1 MILFGKKMR
10 NKNILTFIAIILSF
24 LITFIHIYISS
35 PNVLAAETKAT
46 GKKWTFSYTGEIQS
60 FTAPYTGTYHIQ
72 VGGASGGG
80 LKLRYGAGTGRQG
93 GYVSGYYDL
102 QQGDTIY
109 IAVGGEGSAS
119 RTGSSGGWNG
129 GGSTTTIAASGGGA
143 TSVVKSLRGDGQLYN
158 YEDYQ
163 EDIIA
168 VAGGGAGAAY
178 SYSYIGYTICDTLR
192 PNGEYHD
199 LSEFTYDAVK
209 NQHFGK
215 THYKSNSGCDSNG
228 NYYGNGG
235 IEQGY
240 GLYGTGATQTSG
252 YKFGI
257 GQDGSTVNNDGY
269 SSGAGGGFFGGK
281 AVDTS
286 AHKAD
291 VSGGGSGYYCSD
303 LRNVDTQSGISYGN
317 GYVNISYIQTE
328 SVLSVFLNNYAT
340 YDSEQNMITA
350 IGNTNERFDLSKIK
364 MNENYEL
371 VEFEKTLGDGTVDG
385 DTFIFGEQDT
395 YLDLIAKCKLN
406 VLLSELSIGYDRILT
421 LNAYQ
426 SDSFDRTFKLFE
438 SIDGSEYVEKNELET
453 NYLSTLAKRFEYTGS
468 VQEYVVP
475 ISGYYK
481 LTCVGGGNVGS
492 SSNLKAGGKGSYA
505 SGVTYLEEGT
515 KLYIYVGA
523 RENTFNGGGSVQSF
537 TSGGMHQTDYPST
550 NAHGYRYLSISALS
564 GASTANGITPG
575 SGATDIRLIK
585 STAGDGWSGETSLLS
600 RLVTAGGGGGRS
612 EIHRNYT
619 HWILPTPHDQYLS
632 TSPYVSDLQAYDYG
646 SSNGALGQGSKG
658 GVFSGS
664 KRNVSNTSGNG
675 YSNDY
680 VVSTSAGYGAS
691 GNGQDVYVSATGGG
705 GGGWYGGKVVIGG
718 LMKLN
723 GTNTIGINVHTYAGT
738 SKIQDG
744 YTYNDTTFSFQ
755 DTKIQEGYSTAN
767 GYAIIQY
774 LNDGLA
780 DFSANV
786 PINDKAA
793 PDTPFAEIS
802 FSETNLSAEIFDTND
817 NGTTYQY
824 KINSYISDNEEI
836 SDSYETEKYVNLSGL
851 KGYYWFVDDNADSK
865 ITDDTKSFTDGN
877 TIDLTDY
884 MNTSGCYLHIAA
896 VDNAGNISGTFSLRI
911 DKYFVQFDPNGAE
924 IESDEDLMDIM
935 DCYFGNKYKIPE
947 CEYSR
952 YGYVFNGWS
961 ISPNGTGQI
970 YKTGDE
976 FIDLASE
983 AGEYVILYAQW
994 LPDNNTSAKLYVDPN
1009 SGVYRG
1015 SEQVQLFTWSP
1026 VSSTTHSYYYTGG
1039 YQTFTCPADGWY
1051 FLEAM
1056 GAQGG
1061 SDACAGGKGGYV
1073 KSYVKL
1079 TKGQKLYIGVGQ
1091 SGWCSGG
1098 AANLANNPTY
1108 GAGGRTACNWDS
1120 YPICSGVGGGATI
1133 VATELC
1139 GNGDIRHYANN
1150 KNSLLVVAGGG
1161 GGGSNTRAGAGGTVL
1176 YNSNGVANGASTS
1189 LLNGTFGLGSNH
1201 GNASGRAEDGGGG
1214 GGGYIGGVVGW
1225 DDAGYGS
1232 HGSGGGASFVNT
1244 SRGCYDAVLI
1254 PNYRAGNGFVRI
1266 TCFPDD
1272 AAHALTPDPYRTGW
1286 SFVGW
1291 ELNNGKSSGA
1301 VYLHHNTIEPLW
1313 WVDFKK
1319 GTAYVQSV
1327 WRRTMSIT
1335 LDADQTMN
1343 YINGQAVSRGES
1355 TWTQTITDNPTKHF
1369 RWDSNVLSSG
1379 RTFTNDMTREKGVY
1393 TVQLAR
1399 NDGNGSVME
1408 LISLGNTQSSAA
1420 NGTVGTFGS
1429 DDVII
1434 YNSGVYAGEIKT
1446 YPRFRGWSTERFVQ
1460 GEYLGTYKGKV
1471 IAGSG
1476 SWINLKTQNANRAS
1490 YKQYLYNIEGNRYPA
1505 AGNIGY
1511 ELDARLAKYNTKLG
1525 ISPYD
1530 KLNITIYPTWYRS
1543 TIKLPDAKRNSDKTG
1558 NGETPDLFI
1567 GWFTEPQLDEDT
1579 NYGGEF
1585 VGRAGDVV
1593 VVDRDITLYPWF
1605 NKAPTIYRSEI
1616 GNGGNSGTFWEGE
1629 PISYEQLLT
1638 LVNANDKD
1646 NYVDINKRNEEIQWN
1661 GIDAWNDGI
1670 DDWNNGEQAWGGNTN
1685 AYTPGDDSHGE
1696 SQNWNDDVAATIDWE
1711 TFSKTN
1717 AWKTLYTLNVDVYL
1731 HDYVYNSP
1739 DFASLTDVEKDALIE
1754 DAKQRLLDYE
1764 NQYDT
1769 NNQDDNNDFQVFI
1782 TGISYYCDGVDT
1794 KGVPT
1799 KSNPDVANVDASGNY
1814 LQSHIEKLYS
1824 NNYSATNGRYDGYE
1838 VEYDNM
1844 YDVNANGLQTDTPFV
1859 GKIVIHYAIVDNGTF
1874 DFYNDKYVS
1883 TANGYTIDS
1892 NIVVQF
1898 DLETEI
1904 KFDTRPKYE
1913 THSLVIYSSD
1923 PDWNADNVKEKVLAK
1938 QILTDVEDNMNNHPW
1953 WYKDVTTP
1961 ALIQTKEIIN
1971 IENIMFQDYFE
1982 HEHEAVCDRIKRI
1995 DDIEALFR
2003 LKESSDE
2010 EEVEAFKHIVNFDV
2024 IVDAHDQW
2032 NKYVSDSRCGQN
2044 KTERTFKVIMFNNF
2058 DDDDI
2063 FYGSYREA
2071 LRYIDSDWTDTL
2083 GETSY
2088 WNDSMY
2094 GQPVLETTFT
2104 RYVDRG
2110 SLTAS
2115 SYTGVIVNAT
2125 PDDANRT
2132 INITVNDY
2140 SD

>member
-1 MILFGKKMR
+1 MTMQVFNNSKKQSKGFKIASRCLLLLLCIIVFGMFIYFNDILKVGAATYTELRTISGYGYTASIHGIDDMSKNCTRYWSTYKGSNSDINNLIKLNSFYNDDVSENFGAKSISTVPFFDKTYIEKGGLIEFKICGTSCSHSGSDAHVDVFKLETINGVASWKKVWS
-10 NKNILTFIAIILSF
+10 KDLVVESGYTFHSSTGRFRVDEDGYYRASGYGSAYGCNSSNGHGI
-24 LITFIHIYISS
+24 FIESNYKYLKCVDKYTIKYNANGGSGAPSQH
-35 PNVLAAETKAT
+35 
-46 GKKWTFSYTGEIQS
+46 SYTWDS
-60 FTAPYTGTYHIQ
+60 Q
-72 VGGASGGG
+72 VGTIGGI
-80 LKLRYGAGTGRQG
+80 KSDIPVRN
-93 GYVSGYYDL
+93 GYVFKGW
-102 QQGDTIY
+102 
-109 IAVGGEGSAS
+109 A
-119 RTGSSGGWNG
+119 RTAAWNNKRII
-129 GGSTTTIAASGGGA
+129 SHLDTTTIAS
-143 TSVVKSLRGDGQLYN
+143 RDGVMPTRLDDAN
-158 YEDYQ
+158 ELFEYED
-163 EDIIA
+163 A
-168 VAGGGAGAAY
+168 
-178 SYSYIGYTICDTLR
+178 L
-192 PNGEYHD
+192 
-199 LSEFTYDAVK
+199 
-209 NQHFGK
+209 
-215 THYKSNSGCDSNG
+215 
-228 NYYGNGG
+228 
-235 IEQGY
+235 
-240 GLYGTGATQTSG
+240 
-252 YKFGI
+252 
-257 GQDGSTVNNDGY
+257 GY
-269 SSGAGGGFFGGK
+269 SR
-281 AVDTS
+281 
-286 AHKAD
+286 
-291 VSGGGSGYYCSD
+291 GSLPKTITLYAQWAKEYY
-303 LRNVDTQSGISYGN
+303 V
-317 GYVNISYIQTE
+317 
-328 SVLSVFLNNYAT
+328 
-340 YDSEQNMITA
+340 
-350 IGNTNERFDLSKIK
+350 K
-364 MNENYEL
+364 
-371 VEFEKTLGDGTVDG
+371 
-385 DTFIFGEQDT
+385 
-395 YLDLIAKCKLN
+395 
-406 VLLSELSIGYDRILT
+406 
-421 LNAYQ
+421 
-426 SDSFDRTFKLFE
+426 
-438 SIDGSEYVEKNELET
+438 
-453 NYLSTLAKRFEYTGS
+453 
-468 VQEYVVP
+468 
-475 ISGYYK
+475 
-481 LTCVGGGNVGS
+481 
-492 SSNLKAGGKGSYA
+492 
-505 SGVTYLEEGT
+505 
-515 KLYIYVGA
+515 
-523 RENTFNGGGSVQSF
+523 
-537 TSGGMHQTDYPST
+537 
-550 NAHGYRYLSISALS
+550 
-564 GASTANGITPG
+564 
-575 SGATDIRLIK
+575 
-585 STAGDGWSGETSLLS
+585 
-600 RLVTAGGGGGRS
+600 
-612 EIHRNYT
+612 
-619 HWILPTPHDQYLS
+619 
-632 TSPYVSDLQAYDYG
+632 
-646 SSNGALGQGSKG
+646 
-658 GVFSGS
+658 
-664 KRNVSNTSGNG
+664 
-675 YSNDY
+675 
-680 VVSTSAGYGAS
+680 
-691 GNGQDVYVSATGGG
+691 
-705 GGGWYGGKVVIGG
+705 
-718 LMKLN
+718 
-723 GTNTIGINVHTYAGT
+723 
-738 SKIQDG
+738 
-744 YTYNDTTFSFQ
+744 
-755 DTKIQEGYSTAN
+755 
-767 GYAIIQY
+767 
-774 LNDGLA
+774 
-780 DFSANV
+780 
-786 PINDKAA
+786 
-793 PDTPFAEIS
+793 
-802 FSETNLSAEIFDTND
+802 
-817 NGTTYQY
+817 
-824 KINSYISDNEEI
+824 
-836 SDSYETEKYVNLSGL
+836 
-851 KGYYWFVDDNADSK
+851 
-865 ITDDTKSFTDGN
+865 
-877 TIDLTDY
+877 
-884 MNTSGCYLHIAA
+884 
-896 VDNAGNISGTFSLRI
+896 
-911 DKYFVQFDPNGAE
+911 FDPNGAP
-924 IESDEDLMDIM
+924 IASDAELMDM
-935 DCYFGNKYKIPE
+935 MTCGFGDKYNMPA

-952 YGYVFNGWS
+952 YHYIFNGWS
-961 ISPNGTGQI
+961 TTPDGTGQI

-976 FIDLASE
+976 FVDLAAN
-983 AGEYVILYAQW
+983 AGDTVTLYAQW
-994 LPDNNTSAKLYVDPN
+994 LPEKYYVQFDPNGAEITSDADLMAIMTCNFDSKYNIPACTYQKYGCVFNGWSTKPDGSGQTYNTGSEFINLASEADEYITLYAQWVPDVNLQAKLYVDPN

-1091 SGWCSGG
+1091 AGWCSGG
-1098 AANLANNPTY
+1098 AANLAYNPTY

-1254 PNYRAGNGFVRI
+1254 PNYRAGDGFVRI
-1266 TCFPDD
+1266 TSFPDD
-1272 AAHALTPDPYRTGW
+1272 AAHVLTPDPYRTGW

-1567 GWFTEPQLDEDT
+1567 GWFTEPQLDADT
-1579 NYGGEF
+1579 SYGGEF

-1646 NYVDINKRNEEIQWN
+1646 NYIDISKRNEEIQWN
-1661 GIDAWNDGI
+1661 GIDAWEDGI
-1670 DDWNNGEQAWGGNTN
+1670 SDWNDGEQAWGGDTN
-1685 AYTPGDDSHGE
+1685 AYTPGEDSHGE
-1696 SQNWNDDVAATIDWE
+1696 SQNWNDDVANTIDWE

-1769 NNQDDNNDFQVFI
+1769 NNRDDNKDFQVFI

-1799 KSNPDVANVDASGNY
+1799 KSNPDVTNVDASGNY
-1814 LQSHIEKLYS
+1814 LNSHIEKLYS
-1824 NNYSATNGRYDGYE
+1824 NNYSATNGLYDGYE

-1904 KFDTRPKYE
+1904 KFDNRPKFE
-1913 THSLVIYSSD
+1913 THSLLIYSND
-1923 PDWNADNVKEKVLAK
+1923 PDWNSSNVKEKVLAK

-1961 ALIQTKEIIN
+1961 ALIDTKEILT
-1971 IENIMFQDYFE
+1971 IENIRFQEYYE
-1982 HEHEAVCDRIKRI
+1982 HEHEDICNRIKQI
-1995 DDIEALFR
+1995 TDIEELFK
-2003 LKESSDE
+2003 LKENGSE
-2010 EEVEAFKHIVNFDV
+2010 EDFEAFTHIVDFDV
-2024 IVDAHDQW
+2024 VIDAHDQW
-2032 NKYVSDSRCGQN
+2032 NKYASDERCGLN

-2063 FYGSYREA
+2063 FYGAYRES
-2071 LRYIDSDWTDTL
+2071 LRYITSDWTDTL

-2094 GQPVLETTFT
+2094 GQPALETTFT

-2110 SLTAS
+2110 TLTAN
-2115 SYTGVIVNAT
+2115 SYSGVIVNAT
-2125 PDDANRT
+2125 PDSSNRT
-2132 INITVNDY
+2132 VNITVNDY